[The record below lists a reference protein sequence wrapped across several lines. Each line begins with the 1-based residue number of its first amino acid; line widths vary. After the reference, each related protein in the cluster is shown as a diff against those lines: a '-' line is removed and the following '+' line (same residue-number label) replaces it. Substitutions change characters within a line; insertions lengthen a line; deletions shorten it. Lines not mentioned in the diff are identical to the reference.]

1 MLVHIAVADPLVSYA
16 NGLATALGAHGVSAE
31 APSDLEAWAAQ
42 QQAKIVFLTL
52 TTESDWKRLETLR
65 LLDDQLLIVA
75 VVDVRDQ
82 SLCVRALTSGAVSI
96 VPRDA
101 GVRAVLQIVE
111 ALGRGESVVPLSV
124 VRMLAAH
131 LPAADEEPGRET
143 TLSGKEIDWL
153 RQLARGVTVRQLANS
168 AGYSERMMFRI
179 LRNVYS
185 RMHVN
190 TRTQAL
196 FLAREH
202 GLI

>member
-1 MLVHIAVADPLVSYA
+1 M
-16 NGLATALGAHGVSAE
+16 
-31 APSDLEAWAAQ
+31 
-42 QQAKIVFLTL
+42 
-52 TTESDWKRLETLR
+52 
-65 LLDDQLLIVA
+65 
-75 VVDVRDQ
+75 
-82 SLCVRALTSGAVSI
+82 
-96 VPRDA
+96 PRDA